1 MDIQIRPIEPDEFVA
16 FSKATETAFGEHPD
30 DDSIERWRS
39 VAETDR
45 TLAAFDGPD
54 IVGTTALFTLGV
66 TVPGGGEL
74 PMAGVSA
81 VGVLPTHRRRGILTA
96 LMSRQLEDVRE
107 RGEPLAGLYASE
119 GAIYGRYGYGLAMLS
134 GRIDADRDHAVFVN
148 QVDDMGSVRLVDH
161 DEAVREMR
169 PVYERAR
176 AARPGM
182 MTKPDAWWTL
192 EYSDPERWR
201 DGASALFYVL
211 HEVAGAA
218 DGYATYRV
226 KSDWSQG
233 LPGSSA
239 IVRDLVAENPTAYA
253 ALWRF
258 AFGLDLMKT
267 VVAEGRPADEPLL
280 HMVDEPARLRFRLT
294 DGLYLRV
301 VDVAAALEGRRYR
314 TEGSVVL
321 DVRDGFCPWNEG
333 RYVLDGAPDG
343 ATCRSIDREPDLT
356 LSATDLA
363 AAYLG
368 GTGLRTLASAGR
380 VTEERRGAVDAAA
393 AMFGADEAPWCMLHF

>member
-1 MDIQIRPIEPDEFVA
+1 
-16 FSKATETAFGEHPD
+16 
-30 DDSIERWRS
+30 
-39 VAETDR
+39 
-45 TLAAFDGPD
+45 
-54 IVGTTALFTLGV
+54 
-66 TVPGGGEL
+66 
-74 PMAGVSA
+74 
-81 VGVLPTHRRRGILTA
+81 
-96 LMSRQLEDVRE
+96 
-107 RGEPLAGLYASE
+107 
-119 GAIYGRYGYGLAMLS
+119 MLS

-148 QVDDMGSVRLVDH
+148 QVDDMGSLRLVDH
-161 DEAVREMR
+161 DEALQEMR

-211 HEVAGAA
+211 HEVAGAV

-226 KSDWSQG
+226 KSEWPQG
-233 LPGSSA
+233 IPGSSA
-239 IVRDLVAENPTAYA
+239 IVRDLIAEDPTAYA

-280 HMVDEPARLRFRLT
+280 HMVAEPARLRFRLT

-333 RYVLDGAPDG
+333 RYVVDGGPDG
-343 ATCRSIDREPDLT
+343 ATCRSTDREPDLT
-356 LSATDLA
+356 LSTTDLA

-368 GTGLRTLASAGR
+368 GTGFRTLASAGR
-380 VTEERRGAVDAAA
+380 VTEERRGALDTAA